1 MPYSYDS
8 YQHILFEKRD
18 PNILWITLNRPDVL
32 NAADERLHTELVELW
47 RTIDA
52 DSTVNV
58 AVITG
63 AGRAF
68 SAGGDL
74 GMVENAYRNY
84 DEIIRILNE
93 ARDLVY
99 NILHCDTPII
109 SAINGAA
116 VGAGLV
122 VALLADVSIAA
133 ENARLAD
140 GHVRMGVAAG
150 DHAAIIWPLL
160 CGMAKSK
167 YYLMTSDF
175 VSGVEAERIGLV
187 SKCVPADQ
195 LHTEAM
201 QVATDL
207 ATGPRHAIKFTKR
220 ALNQWLLQASPIF
233 DHSLAL
239 EMLGFF
245 SEDMMAGVKG
255 IRGRNRPNYPSATKD
270 QQLF

>member
-1 MPYSYDS
+1 MDYSDF
-8 YQHILFEKRD
+8 QHIRFERRD
-18 PNILWITLNRPDVL
+18 PHILRLTLNRPEVL
-32 NAADERLHTELVELW
+32 NAADAPMHTELVEVW
-47 RTIDA
+47 QTIERDPG
-52 DSTVNV
+52 VRV
-58 AVITG
+58 AVVTG

-74 GMVENAYRNY
+74 KMVEDAYQNY
-84 DEIIRILNE
+84 EEIIRILDE

-99 NILHCDTPII
+99 NMLRCSKPIV
-109 SAINGAA
+109 SAINGPA

-175 VSGVEAERIGLV
+175 VSGKEAERIGLV
-187 SKCVPADQ
+187 SLCVPDDE
-195 LHTEAM
+195 LLDKAM
-201 QVATDL
+201 AVAAGL
-207 ATGPRHAIKFTKR
+207 ATGPRHAIRFTKR
-220 ALNQWLLQASPIF
+220 ALNQWLLQAGPIF

-245 SEDMMAGVKG
+245 SEDMTAGIEGLRHK
-255 IRGRNRPNYPSATKD
+255 RPPRFK
-270 QQLF
+270 

>member
-1 MPYSYDS
+1 MQYEN
-8 YQHILFEKRD
+8 YQHIHFEKRD
-18 PNILWITLNRPDVL
+18 PRILWITLNRPERL
-32 NAADERLHTELVELW
+32 NAANVRLHTELIEVW
-47 RTIDA
+47 RTFDN
-52 DSTVNV
+52 DPDVDV

-74 GMVENAYRNY
+74 DWVAESYRDY
-84 DEIIRILNE
+84 DEIIRILEE
-93 ARDLVY
+93 ARALVY
-99 NILHCDTPII
+99 TILHCSKPIV

-150 DHAAIIWPLL
+150 DHAAILWPLL
-160 CGMAKSK
+160 CGMAKAK

-175 VSGVEAERIGLV
+175 ISGKEAERIGLV
-187 SKCVPADQ
+187 SLCVPDDQ
-195 LHTEAM
+195 LLETAM
-201 QVATDL
+201 GVATQL
-207 ATGPRHAIKFTKR
+207 ANGPRHAIRFTKR
-220 ALNQWLLQASPIF
+220 ALNQWLFQAAPIF

-245 SEDMMAGVKG
+245 SEDMVAGLAGLREKKVAQF
-255 IRGRNRPNYPSATKD
+255 PSNKREE
-270 QQLF
+270 

>member
-1 MPYSYDS
+1 MFQYED
-8 YQHILFEKRD
+8 YQHILFERRE
-18 PNILWITLNRPDVL
+18 PNILWLTLNRPEVL
-32 NAADERLHTELVELW
+32 NAADARLHTELVEVW
-47 RTIDA
+47 KTIGA
-52 DSTVNV
+52 DSSVHV
-58 AVITG
+58 AVVTG

-74 GMVENAYRNY
+74 NLVENAYQNY
-84 DEIIRILNE
+84 DEIIRILDE

-99 NILHCDTPII
+99 NMLHCDTPII

-122 VALLADVSIAA
+122 VALLADISIAA

-150 DHAAIIWPLL
+150 DHSAIIWPLL
-160 CGMAKSK
+160 VGMAKSK
-167 YYLMTSDF
+167 YYLLTSNF
-175 VSGVEAERIGLV
+175 VSGREAERLGLV
-187 SKCVPADQ
+187 SMAVPADE
-195 LHTEAM
+195 LLAKAM
-201 QVATDL
+201 AVASDI

-245 SEDMMAGVKG
+245 SEDMMAGVEGLRQKK
-255 IRGRNRPNYPSATKD
+255 RPIYPSSKN
-270 QQLF
+270 

>member
-1 MPYSYDS
+1 MEYAD
-8 YQHILFEKRD
+8 YQHILFEPRD
-18 PNILWITLNRPDVL
+18 PGILWLTLNRPEVL
-32 NAADERLHTELVELW
+32 NAADARMHTELVEVW
-47 RTIDA
+47 STIERDP
-52 DSTVNV
+52 SVRV
-58 AVITG
+58 AVVTG

-74 GMVENAYRNY
+74 QLVEDAYRNF
-84 DEIIRILNE
+84 DEVARILDE

-99 NILHCDTPII
+99 NILRCQKPIV

-133 ENARLAD
+133 ESARLAD

-160 CGMAKSK
+160 CGMAKAK

-175 VSGVEAERIGLV
+175 VSGREAERIGLV
-187 SKCVPADQ
+187 SLCVPDEE
-195 LHTEAM
+195 LLDKAM
-201 QVATDL
+201 AVATNL

-220 ALNQWLLQASPIF
+220 ALNQWLLQAGPIF

-245 SEDMMAGVKG
+245 SEDMMAGVEALRRKG
-255 IRGRNRPNYPSATKD
+255 PARYPSNK
-270 QQLF
+270 

>member
-1 MPYSYDS
+1 MDYSDF
-8 YQHILFEKRD
+8 QHIRFERRD
-18 PNILWITLNRPDVL
+18 PHILWLTLNRPEVL
-32 NAADERLHTELVELW
+32 NAADAPMHTELVEVW
-47 RTIDA
+47 QTIERDPG
-52 DSTVNV
+52 VRV
-58 AVITG
+58 AVVTG

-74 GMVENAYRNY
+74 KMVEDAYQNY
-84 DEIIRILNE
+84 QEIIRILDE

-99 NILHCDTPII
+99 NMLRCSKPIV
-109 SAINGAA
+109 SAINGPA

-175 VSGVEAERIGLV
+175 VSGKEAERIGLV
-187 SKCVPADQ
+187 SLCVPDDE
-195 LHTEAM
+195 LLDKAM
-201 QVATDL
+201 AVAAGL
-207 ATGPRHAIKFTKR
+207 ATGPRHAIRFTKR
-220 ALNQWLLQASPIF
+220 ALNQWLLQAGPIF

-245 SEDMMAGVKG
+245 SEDMTAGIEGLRHK
-255 IRGRNRPNYPSATKD
+255 RPPRFK
-270 QQLF
+270 

>member
-1 MPYSYDS
+1 MNYADYE
-8 YQHILFEKRD
+8 HILFEKREHG
-18 PNILWITLNRPDVL
+18 ILWVTLNRPDVL
-32 NAADERLHTELVELW
+32 NAANARLHTELVALW
-47 RTIDA
+47 ETIDQ
-52 DSTVNV
+52 DPEVTV

-74 GMVENAYRNY
+74 QMVENAHQNY
-84 DEIIRILNE
+84 AEVTRILEE

-99 NILHCDTPII
+99 NMLRCQKPIV

-122 VALLADVSIAA
+122 VALLADVSIAGKS
-133 ENARLAD
+133 ARLAD

-160 CGMAKSK
+160 CGMAKAK

-175 VSGVEAERIGLV
+175 VSGEAAEQMGLV
-187 SKCVPADQ
+187 SLCVPD
-195 LHTEAM
+195 EALLEKAM
-201 QVATDL
+201 AVAINL
-207 ATGPRHAIKFTKR
+207 ATGPRQAIKYTKR
-220 ALNQWLLQASPIF
+220 ALNQWLWQAAPIF

-245 SEDMMAGVKG
+245 SEDMMEGVASLRQK
-255 IRGRNRPNYPSATKD
+255 RPPRFPTNE
-270 QQLF
+270 

>member
-1 MPYSYDS
+1 MARPYDQ

-18 PNILWITLNRPDVL
+18 PNILWITFNRPEVL
-32 NAADERLHTELVELW
+32 NAANRQLHTEFVDLW
-47 RTIDA
+47 ATIDEDA
-52 DSTVNV
+52 SVNC

-74 GMVENAYRNY
+74 GMVEEAYRDY
-84 DEIIRILNE
+84 DEVIRILNE

-99 NILHCDTPII
+99 NLLHCDTPII

-122 VALLADVSIAA
+122 IGLLADISIAA
-133 ENARLAD
+133 EDARLAD

-150 DHAAIIWPLL
+150 DHAAIVWPLL

-167 YYLMTSDF
+167 YYLMSSDF
-175 VSGVEAERIGLV
+175 VSGVEAERLGLV
-187 SKCVPADQ
+187 SLCVPSEQ
-195 LHTEAM
+195 LYEKTM
-201 QVATDL
+201 VVATDI

-220 ALNQWLLQASPIF
+220 ALNQWLLQAGPIF

-245 SEDMMAGVKG
+245 AEDMKAGVKG
-255 IRGRNRPNYPSATKD
+255 RREKKRPFFPSSGNQTSK
-270 QQLF
+270 F